1 MTRRVLVLRPE
12 PGNARTVARL
22 AALGL
27 DTVALPLFEVVPLD
41 WDVPDAT
48 AFDALLLTSANAVRH
63 AGAGLR
69 ALATLPVAAVGAET
83 ARAAQAAGLTVALT
97 GERDVAAAAAQ
108 ARAAGFAR
116 LLHLCGR
123 DRVGSDAVAIAVYAS
138 VPRSAALPPLEGTI
152 ALLHS
157 RRAAETFASLVPVFD
172 RAGVSLVA
180 ISPAALAGA
189 GEGWARASAAE
200 APTDAAMAALALRL
214 ARD

>member
-1 MTRRVLVLRPE
+1 VSRRVLVLRPE

-27 DTVALPLFEVVPLD
+27 EAVAMPLFEIVPLA
-41 WDVPDAT
+41 WDAPDPDG
-48 AFDALLLTSANAVRH
+48 FDALLLTSANAVRH

-69 ALATLPVAAVGAET
+69 TLAALPVVAVGAET
-83 ARAAQAAGLTVALT
+83 ARAAEEAGLTVALT
-97 GERDVAAAAAQ
+97 GAGDAAAAVAQ
-108 ARAAGFAR
+108 ARAAGGGR
-116 LLHLCGR
+116 LLHLSGR
-123 DRVGSDAVAIAVYAS
+123 DHVATDATAIAVYAS
-138 VPRSAALPPLEGTI
+138 MPRPAALPPLDRTI

-157 RRAAETFASLVPVFD
+157 RRAAEAFAALVPAPD
-172 RAGVSLVA
+172 RSLALLVA

-189 GEGWARASAAE
+189 GEGWAHAEAAD